1 MPAIETQADAD
12 EKMVDLPSTGA
23 SVDVTLDDTEVKV
36 NKEDDTEVINE
47 SKEVIIEGKKETA
60 SEGEM
65 EDYGKKVQSR
75 IDKLTKKVREAE
87 RREHLPDEKVL
98 ERLPDP
104 TGWRMLVLPYKGQG
118 KTKGGVILTDKH
130 VEERSYTTVTALVLK
145 MGPDCYTDEKRY
157 PKGPWCKKGDWII
170 FGRYAGS
177 RFGIEGGEVRILNE
191 DEIIAVVKDPED
203 ILQYK

>member
-1 MPAIETQADAD
+1 MTEIPARRFALEEKDLAVEAD
-12 EKMVDLPSTGA
+12 ENN
-23 SVDVTLDDTEVKV
+23 KV
-36 NKEDDTEVINE
+36 AEDKENKFLKKIQEDATSN
-47 SKEVIIEGKKETA
+47 
-60 SEGEM
+60 
-65 EDYGKKVQSR
+65 
-75 IDKLTKKVREAE
+75 ID
-87 RREHLPDEKVL
+87 HLPTDKVL

-118 KTKGGVILTDKH
+118 KTKGGVILTD
-130 VEERSYTTVTALVLK
+130 ETMQERGYTTVTGLVLK
-145 MGPDCYTDEKRY
+145 LGPDCYTDETRF

-177 RFGIEGGEVRILNE
+177 RFGIDGGEVRILNE